1 MAPELE
7 KVELGDRPVDHP
19 GGMLGLVAWGLVMA
33 SEDFDELIIGRPW
46 KGRIDEIGGRL
57 VALVQA

>member
-1 MAPELE
+1 
-7 KVELGDRPVDHP
+7 
-19 GGMLGLVAWGLVMA
+19 
-33 SEDFDELIIGRPW
+33 LIIGRPW